1 MVIIETGD
9 QAWFALMNYAKRRN
23 ISVEKKPLEIFYND
37 PMHDGNAS
45 QWKAEVFLPMK

>member
-1 MVIIETGD
+1 
-9 QAWFALMNYAKRRN
+9 MNYAKRRN